1 MSFLG
6 RNRKRHVLASFS
18 LVMSPGCHNWCI
30 DGPQYKNNNSSSS
43 NAPNKGDI
51 QVRTDNAQFSMAG
64 TLKSLF
70 ASYTLLLL
78 LCFYCTP
85 ILMIRGRRRT
95 EEDSSAEWGMRSSPE
110 FLNGVVGGSGLVSS
124 LPAMH
129 CILFLHNHHNHQIAT
144 RVRKWMDMVVVSTR
158 GRRRRRRGRCIVCR

>member
-1 MSFLG
+1 MYRCRFWDGTEKGTYSHPFHLSCP
-6 RNRKRHVLASFS
+6 RAVT
-18 LVMSPGCHNWCI
+18 I
-30 DGPQYKNNNSSSS
+30 DALMGNKNNNSSSS

-129 CILFLHNHHNHQIAT
+129 CILFRHNHHNHQIAT
-144 RVRKWMDMVVVSTR
+144 RVRK
-158 GRRRRRRGRCIVCR
+158 